1 MAARL
6 PCVYVPGDMT
16 DYDYAL
22 ETVMPGKALRFV
34 YDKYGERLLEANV
47 RSFLSVT
54 GKINRGIRDTLR
66 SAPER
71 FMAYNNGIVLIAD
84 ELHLGRA
91 PDGSPG
97 ILWLKGMQIVNGGQT
112 TASIYFTK
120 RRSPEVDLRKVRIP
134 SKIIVLKSQDSSDVE
149 DLISDI
155 SRYASSQNVV
165 RQSDLSANKPFHVE
179 LEKLS
184 LSTYCPDGVSRWFYE
199 RAAGSYK
206 VMLDRGGSTPARLRQ
221 MKEAIPNARK
231 ITKTDL
237 AKYLNAWDQE
247 PDVVSRGAQKNF
259 EKFMEKLPSPSG
271 QEDAALPDV
280 PAYKK
285 MIARAI
291 LFKTAHSL
299 IRPRFQAFQAN
310 ITNYAVSLVAHCL
323 GARLDLDSIWLQ
335 QGLSPQLQRQIQ
347 TWAVEVNAVLHRTA
361 AGRMVSEWAKKP
373 ECWEAVVKAHY
384 SEPAQDIP
392 EVR

>member
-1 MAARL
+1 
-6 PCVYVPGDMT
+6 
-16 DYDYAL
+16 
-22 ETVMPGKALRFV
+22 
-34 YDKYGERLLEANV
+34 
-47 RSFLSVT
+47 
-54 GKINRGIRDTLR
+54 
-66 SAPER
+66 
-71 FMAYNNGIVLIAD
+71 MAYNNGIVLIAD
-84 ELHLGRA
+84 ELHLART

-112 TASIYFTK
+112 TASLYFTK
-120 RRSPEVDLRKVRIP
+120 RRYPEVDLSKVRVP
-134 SKIIVLKSQDSSDVE
+134 SKIIVLKAQDSFDE
-149 DLISDI
+149 EGLITDI
-155 SRYASSQNVV
+155 SKYANSQNVV

-206 VMLDRGGSTPARLRQ
+206 VMLDREGSTPARLQRL
-221 MKEAIPNARK
+221 KEAIPNARK

-237 AKYLNAWDQE
+237 AKYLNAWDEE
-247 PDVVSRGAQKNF
+247 PHVVSLGAQKNF
-259 EKFMEKLPSPSG
+259 EKFMDKLASHNG
-271 QEDAALPDV
+271 QGDAELPDLS
-280 PAYKK
+280 AYKR

-291 LFKTAHSL
+291 LFKTSHSL

-310 ITNYAVSLVAHCL
+310 ITNYVVSLVAHCL
-323 GARLDLDSIWLQ
+323 GGRLDLDRVWLQ

-361 AGRMVSEWAKKP
+361 EGRMVSEWAKKP
-373 ECWEAVVKAHY
+373 ECWAAVVKAPY
-384 SEPAQDIP
+384 SEPTQDIP